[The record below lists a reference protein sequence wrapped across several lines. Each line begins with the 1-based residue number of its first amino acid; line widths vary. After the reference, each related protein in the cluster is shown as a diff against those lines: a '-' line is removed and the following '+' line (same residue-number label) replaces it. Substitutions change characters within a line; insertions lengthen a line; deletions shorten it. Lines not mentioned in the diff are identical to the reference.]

1 MATPASV
8 PQVMRETTAKLTQMN
23 VQVGPVRMA
32 GHARMKSV
40 ATPVSVLLAMRVTTA
55 RLVCF
60 FFTMTWFL
68 FLDKST
74 LKRIVFKW
82 SCYIFLNFN
91 IIADGFCLNAIKL
104 GRDMKYAEFCG
115 KITFIKNL

>member
-8 PQVMRETTAKLTQMN
+8 PQVMRETTAKLTLMN

-32 GHARMKSV
+32 GHARMKSM

-60 FFTMTWFL
+60 FFTMTWF
-68 FLDKST
+68 FM
-74 LKRIVFKW
+74 W

>member
-32 GHARMKSV
+32 GHARMKSM

-60 FFTMTWFL
+60 FFTMTWFF
-68 FLDKST
+68 FLDKVNS
-74 LKRIVFKW
+74 K
-82 SCYIFLNFN
+82 
-91 IIADGFCLNAIKL
+91 
-104 GRDMKYAEFCG
+104 
-115 KITFIKNL
+115 KNCFHVVMLYFPQF

>member
-23 VQVGPVRMA
+23 VQVCENGGTCQDEVNGYTCQCAA
-32 GHARMKSV
+32 GYEGDH
-40 ATPVSVLLAMRVTTA
+40 A

-115 KITFIKNL
+115 KITYL